1 MAKTV
6 NLVQRKIFWIMIII
20 LLAGIFLIY
29 LSQQPAIGT
38 IKVLTPSHITEP
50 KNENESTREK
60 ERRQFAEKAEK
71 IGEDEAG
78 KAGFGNY
85 NGKYFSFRYPNS
97 YELKTT
103 ESSSSGILEKVIF
116 LGSGISTSKLTVM
129 VTEIINANSLAEVSA
144 IQLRRLRPETYQEK
158 SLDLLGKKGV
168 LFEKKVSSFEKTAF
182 FLEKPII
189 FSIALTSAN
198 INSDLDDDFDFI
210 LKEFIFL

>member
-71 IGEDEAG
+71 IG
-78 KAGFGNY
+78 N
-85 NGKYFSFRYPNS
+85 
-97 YELKTT
+97 LT
-103 ESSSSGILEKVIF
+103 I
-116 LGSGISTSKLTVM
+116 TS
-129 VTEIINANSLAEVSA
+129 
-144 IQLRRLRPETYQEK
+144 
-158 SLDLLGKKGV
+158 DLLASV
-168 LFEKKVSSFEKTAF
+168 LGLNVPKAKT
-182 FLEKPII
+182 
-189 FSIALTSAN
+189 
-198 INSDLDDDFDFI
+198 
-210 LKEFIFL
+210 